1 MSGATRR
8 IPFNLFG
15 VAFGLAGLAGV
26 WLLMAHEHHAPIA
39 VANVLLG
46 LSAVAWVLVLGAYIR
61 YALADR
67 GALRRDLLDPIG
79 APFASLILITPLL
92 LGAQGL
98 YPHAATAGRVVVD
111 VFIALLVIFGG
122 WITGQWIYGPLE
134 IDQIHPG
141 YFLPTAAGGFIAGAV
156 AGAVGQQRLGYVVF
170 GFGIISWLFLAAIV
184 LTRLMTRPLPPIPLM
199 PTLAIEVAPAAV
211 ASLGWFSLHGERIDI
226 VLELLAGYGLLM
238 VFAQFRL
245 LPAYLR
251 LPFMPGTWA
260 FTFSWAGVATTAIHW
275 LNDLHPTGFRAY
287 EYVLL
292 VAITALVAAIATR
305 TLIALSRRQL
315 LPPNPAPAAP
325 HVEDPQ
331 AEALDGRAGAH
342 RLG

>member
-1 MSGATRR
+1 MSGAGRR
-8 IPFNLFG
+8 VPYNLFG
-15 VAFGLAGLAGV
+15 IAFGLAGLAGV

-46 LSAVAWVLVLGAYIR
+46 LSTLAWLILLAVYIR

-67 GALRRDLLDPIG
+67 GALRRDLLDPVG
-79 APFASLILITPLL
+79 SPFASLIVITPML

-111 VFIALLVIFGG
+111 VFIALTVIFGG

-141 YFLPTAAGGFIAGAV
+141 FFLPTAAGGFIAGAV

-170 GFGIISWLFLAAIV
+170 GLGIISWLLLGSIV
-184 LTRLMTRPLPPIPLM
+184 LTRLTTRPLPPTPLM

-211 ASLGWFSLHGERIDI
+211 ASLGWFALHGERIDI
-226 VLELLAGYGLLM
+226 VLELLGGYGLLM
-238 VFAQFRL
+238 VLVQLRL

-275 LNDLHPTGFRAY
+275 LNDLHPTGYRAY
-287 EYVLL
+287 EYVLV
-292 VAITALVAAIATR
+292 VAITALVCAIAIR
-305 TLIALSRRQL
+305 TLIAVGHRQL
-315 LPPNPAPAAP
+315 LPASSSPAIPAVP
-325 HVEDPQ
+325 DRQGSLV
-331 AEALDGRAGAH
+331 GRAGAH